1 MLTAKTLR
9 GNWGTLL
16 LPINADES
24 ICYER
29 LNDEIDYLI
38 NAGIDG
44 IYSNGTAGEFHNQ
57 LEIEFDKIQELLS
70 VKCLSAKMPFQIGAA
85 HPSPAISLNRVE
97 RTIRLQPSAFQV
109 ILPDWVTAG
118 HDEQILFLQ
127 RIAIAAAPIPLVLYN
142 PPHAKSVLL
151 PHEFE
156 QLKNEVPSLIGI
168 KVASGNKDWYHFMRK
183 HASNMSVFVP
193 GHFLATGVQ
202 EGVASGA
209 YSNVACIS
217 PRGAQQWW
225 EMTQTDL
232 PAALEIQERI
242 LKFFEECIIPFK
254 EAGYSNPALDKF
266 LAAVGGWSQIGTRLR
281 WPYKW
286 IAESEVANV
295 RSKAEK
301 YLPEFFTSHSI
312 I

>member
-9 GNWGTLL
+9 GNWGTLFC
-16 LPINADES
+16 PSMQMKA
-24 ICYER
+24 ICYEK

-38 NAGIDG
+38 DARIDG

-57 LEIEFDKIQELLS
+57 LEIEFDKVQELLS
-70 VKCLSAKMPFQIGAA
+70 AKCLASKNAFSNWCS
-85 HPSPAISLNRVE
+85 PSISNAIALNRVE
-97 RTIRLQPSAFQV
+97 RSLRLQPSAFQV
-109 ILPDWVTAG
+109 ILPDWVVAG
-118 HDEQILFLQ
+118 HDEQIVFLQ
-127 RIAIAAAPIPLVLYN
+127 KIAQSAAPIPLVLYN

-156 QLKNEVPSLIGI
+156 RLQKEVPSLIGI
-168 KVASGNKDWYHFMRK
+168 KVASGNSDWFNLMRK
-183 HASNMSVFVP
+183 HASNISVFVP

-225 EMTQTDL
+225 EFMQTDL

-242 LKFFEECIIPFK
+242 LKFFDECIIPFK

-266 LAAVGGWSQIGTRLR
+266 LAAVGGWSQVGTRLR

-286 IAESEVANV
+286 IAETEVEVV
-295 RSKAEK
+295 RAKAKK
-301 YLPEFFTSHSI
+301 YLPEFFI
-312 I
+312 